1 MYVISTSENSA
12 LNDKYVF
19 AADGTV
25 IGIILIIFKESFF
38 IRSIKVTFV
47 TYYDIPHSE
56 IKQILRNC
64 ITLHSFKNAILQ
76 KYMKSTKRIWEE

>member
-19 AADGTV
+19 TADSTM

-38 IRSIKVTFV
+38 VRSIKGTFV
-47 TYYDIPHSE
+47 TYYDIPLRE
-56 IKQILRNC
+56 IKQILGNC
-64 ITLHSFKNAILQ
+64 ITLHSFKNKILQ
-76 KYMKSTKRIWEE
+76 RIWEE

>member
-19 AADGTV
+19 TADGTM

-38 IRSIKVTFV
+38 VRSIKGTFV
-47 TYYDIPHSE
+47 TYYDIPLRE
-56 IKQILRNC
+56 IK
-64 ITLHSFKNAILQ
+64 
-76 KYMKSTKRIWEE
+76 

>member
-1 MYVISTSENSA
+1 MYVKSNSENSA

-38 IRSIKVTFV
+38 VRSIK
-47 TYYDIPHSE
+47 
-56 IKQILRNC
+56 
-64 ITLHSFKNAILQ
+64 
-76 KYMKSTKRIWEE
+76 